1 MNKIGKNKSK
11 LLTIDDLKQMVIDQ
25 EETVWTV
32 LQLARILG
40 TTPQALRR
48 RISRGYI
55 PAHKEG
61 RKLYILKSEYIKA
74 LKSK

>member
-1 MNKIGKNKSK
+1 MNKTGKSKSK

-55 PAHKEG
+55 PAHKER